1 MIVLAAAAR
10 GQHLSAASAIVLDAD
25 TGKVLFAKDADT
37 ARFPASTTKI
47 MTTLLLLERCKP
59 DDIIVAP
66 PDVEKVKQAS
76 MHLKP
81 GERVKVRDMAYALM
95 LRSANDGCYAV
106 ACHISGSVEA
116 FAKLMNER
124 AKEIGC
130 TQTQFNNP
138 HGLNDTK
145 HTISARDLALI
156 AREAMRI
163 PTFREIVRTQ
173 KKPIVRSTNLEDL
186 VMINKNRLLK
196 AEPTYEGIKTGWTIP
211 AGKCFVGSATR
222 NGYRLLTVVLKSDDW
237 VKDTKLL
244 TDWAFRGHDR
254 LVFFRPGE
262 VVGAPAIVRGGQKER
277 LQVSTPVPGR
287 SVVPKGL
294 SRFADYRMEWE
305 PLDAPVRKGQ
315 RVGELVFTDAGGFE
329 QRLPLEAAEDIEPAT
344 IAGIVGTTGSK
355 TWTWVVAG
363 GLLVSGAVL
372 MRRKARNFAP
382 AQAPTRRRS

>member
-1 MIVLAAAAR
+1 
-10 GQHLSAASAIVLDAD
+10 
-25 TGKVLFAKDADT
+25 
-37 ARFPASTTKI
+37 
-47 MTTLLLLERCKP
+47 
-59 DDIIVAP
+59 
-66 PDVEKVKQAS
+66 
-76 MHLKP
+76 
-81 GERVKVRDMAYALM
+81 
-95 LRSANDGCYAV
+95 
-106 ACHISGSVEA
+106 
-116 FAKLMNER
+116 
-124 AKEIGC
+124 
-130 TQTQFNNP
+130 
-138 HGLNDTK
+138 
-145 HTISARDLALI
+145 
-156 AREAMRI
+156 
-163 PTFREIVRTQ
+163 
-173 KKPIVRSTNLEDL
+173 
-186 VMINKNRLLK
+186 
-196 AEPTYEGIKTGWTIP
+196 
-211 AGKCFVGSATR
+211 
-222 NGYRLLTVVLKSDDW
+222 LTVVLKSDDW